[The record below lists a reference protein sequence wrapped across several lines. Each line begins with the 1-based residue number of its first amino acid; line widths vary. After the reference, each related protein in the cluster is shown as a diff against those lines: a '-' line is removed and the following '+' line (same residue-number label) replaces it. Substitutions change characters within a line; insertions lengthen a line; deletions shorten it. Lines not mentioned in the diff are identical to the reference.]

1 MISLKGNDVFQQK
14 YDFQKTDPSLA
25 LLLLNLNQ
33 ILKNYSKILF
43 LPIRNMTL
51 QNHDVM

>member
-33 ILKNYSKILF
+33 ILKNYSKNF
-43 LPIRNMTL
+43 IRT
-51 QNHDVM
+51 HKKYDSTKP